1 MKEYLKNGEKSAKC
15 YFLHVTTMVNI
26 LARNAYL
33 CPSPEICEVLF
44 MPHFSRCFAIMRVRK
59 FTKLASLRLK
69 IVKYLIRI
77 NFCADKFS
85 RTLYSEN
92 FRAARSNPDKTLEN
106 DPKIGAFED
115 GNENFQV

>member
-69 IVKYLIRI
+69 IVK
-77 NFCADKFS
+77 
-85 RTLYSEN
+85 
-92 FRAARSNPDKTLEN
+92 
-106 DPKIGAFED
+106 
-115 GNENFQV
+115 